1 MQHSIEAYKRL
12 NITATNA
19 TLKNGGVLGGIFVAS
34 ASNTPT
40 IKVEDSAGTIVDTF
54 TPAAATWY
62 RIPAEWSGTLTI
74 TIGGTVNCTVFF
86 RK

>member
-1 MQHSIEAYKRL
+1 MQIVNESYKHL

-19 TLKNGGVLGGIFVAS
+19 TLKNGGTLGGIFVAS

-40 IKVEDSAGTIVDTF
+40 IKVADSAGTIVNTF

-62 RIPAEWSGTLTI
+62 RIPAEWLGTLTV
-74 TIGGTVNCTVFF
+74 TVGGTVDCTVFF